1 MRALVWVTRPPSCCH
16 PTPYL
21 SDGISLC
28 PSTAMLFTSRP
39 PLHTLSPTPTPLHT
53 STPINHSPCVNS
65 VLGLVRLLGELYNY
79 SVVSAAV
86 IYEFLYT
93 AINYGHRGGPA
104 PDTPS
109 SSASAS
115 SASAAAPAPA
125 AGNGSVGGGGGGG
138 DGEHLGAGAAVLQ
151 PARAVRNGPS
161 QRPLSRPGWRHA
173 PEPLLSWPL
182 SSPLSRPLSSP
193 LCSLGWRHA
202 PEPSLSKPLLCSPLC
217 WPYLGPI

>member
-1 MRALVWVTRPPSCCH
+1 
-16 PTPYL
+16 
-21 SDGISLC
+21 
-28 PSTAMLFTSRP
+28 MLFTSRP

-53 STPINHSPCVNS
+53 STPINQSPCVNS

-125 AGNGSVGGGGGGG
+125 AP
-138 DGEHLGAGAAVLQ
+138 GATVASAAAAAAVTGNTLGQ
-151 PARAVRNGPS
+151 EPQCYNPRVPCETDPPNDLFRAQVGDMRPSPCYLGPY
-161 QRPLSRPGWRHA
+161 LA
-173 PEPLLSWPL
+173 
-182 SSPLSRPLSSP
+182 
-193 LCSLGWRHA
+193 
-202 PEPSLSKPLLCSPLC
+202 
-217 WPYLGPI
+217 PYLGPCLALYVA